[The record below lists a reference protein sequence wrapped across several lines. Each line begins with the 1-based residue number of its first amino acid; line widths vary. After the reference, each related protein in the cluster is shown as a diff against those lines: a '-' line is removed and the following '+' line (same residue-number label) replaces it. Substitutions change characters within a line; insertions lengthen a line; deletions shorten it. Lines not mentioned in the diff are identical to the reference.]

1 MPALNLISLDVPDPP
16 DYGGA
21 IDIYHKIR
29 SLHAAGV
36 EVHLHCFQYGRR
48 VTDALRA
55 LCKTVHTY
63 PRRVGWLSQLSTL
76 PYIVYSRRSNR
87 LLANLRANE
96 FPILCEGLHCT
107 YFLTQGDLADR
118 TVMLRSHNVEH
129 DYYRYLARR
138 ETNALK
144 KLFFLK
150 EAYLLQRLVDR
161 LPRQLPVAAISPADS
176 RTLQREFP
184 RTFWLPP
191 FHANDVVQAREGF
204 GRYALYHGNLSVS
217 ENSASAYR
225 LIDRF
230 AGKDV
235 PLVIAGKAPG
245 RKLRERVKEVTGV
258 RLVPDPEQAQM
269 DELIADA
276 HVILLLTDQP
286 TGIKLKLI
294 ESLYRGRFCVANP
307 CMVEGTGLAA
317 LTVPAGEDVY
327 STTAGLLD
335 LAFDRKAIEH
345 RGSVLREQYDNH
357 RNALILLEKL
367 GLSQGHGLA
376 DPVAQ

>member
-1 MPALNLISLDVPDPP
+1 MPALHLISLDVPDPP

-29 SLHAAGV
+29 SLHAGGV
-36 EVHLHCFQYGRR
+36 EVHLHCFEYGRR
-48 VTDALRA
+48 LTDALKA

-63 PRRVGWLSQLSTL
+63 PRRVGWLSHLSTL
-76 PYIVYSRRSNR
+76 PYIVYSRRSDR
-87 LLANLRANE
+87 LLANLRANNY
-96 FPILCEGLHCT
+96 PILCEGLHCT
-107 YFLTQGDLADR
+107 YLLTQGDLADR

-138 ETNALK
+138 ETNVLK
-144 KLFFLK
+144 KLYFLK
-150 EAYLLQRLVDR
+150 EAYLLQRLVGR
-161 LPRQLPVAAISPADS
+161 LPRHLPVAAISPADS
-176 RTLQREFP
+176 RTLQKNFA

-191 FHANDVVQAREGF
+191 FHANDAVQAREGF

-217 ENSASAYR
+217 ENSESAYR
-225 LIDRF
+225 LIDHF

-245 RKLRERVKEVTGV
+245 HKLRERVKEVTGV

-269 DELIADA
+269 ADLIANA

-294 ESLYRGRFCVANP
+294 ESLYRGRFCVANS
-307 CMVEGTGLAA
+307 CMVDDTGLEQ
-317 LTVPAGEDVY
+317 LVVSAGTDVY
-327 STTAGLLD
+327 ATTADLLGK
-335 LAFDRKAIEH
+335 AFDRTEIEH
-345 RGSVLREQYDNH
+345 RRWVLRERYDNH
-357 RNALILLEKL
+357 RNTRLLLEKL
-367 GLSQGHGLA
+367 GLS
-376 DPVAQ
+376 